1 MQFKLKH
8 DPRNITDQD
17 LIKDLCRVAKLC
29 DGKVKQREY
38 KEHGNYGVTTVIR
51 RFGGWNAA
59 IEAAGLSKT
68 VERNIED
75 EVLFEALYELWV
87 GLGRQ
92 PSYSEVA
99 QPSCKYHVTTFERR
113 FGSWRKALEAFVA
126 YTSEVPTSETQKEN
140 TTVKRNKSSH
150 TPRSINLRLR
160 FAVLQRDNFT
170 CCSCGRSPAATLG
183 LRLQVDHIKPWSK
196 GGETELEN
204 LQTLCE
210 DCNQGKSNV
219 F

>member
-8 DPRNITDQD
+8 NPRNITDQD
-17 LIKDLCRVAKLC
+17 LVNDLCRVAVLC

-38 KEHGNYGVTTVIR
+38 KEHGKYGVTTVIR

-59 IEAAGLSKT
+59 IEAADLNIT
-68 VERNIED
+68 VERNIEN
-75 EVLFEALYELWV
+75 EVLFEALFELWV
-87 GLGRQ
+87 SLGRQ

-99 QPSCKYHVTTFERR
+99 QPHCKFHVTTYERR
-113 FGSWRKALEAFVA
+113 FGSWRNALEAFVT
-126 YTSEVPTSETQKEN
+126 YTNETSKSVAEKETLTQ
-140 TTVKRNKSSH
+140 TKSRKTS
-150 TPRSINLRLR
+150 RSINLRLR

-170 CCSCGRSPAATLG
+170 CCGCGRSPATTLG
-183 LRLQVDHIKPWSK
+183 LKLQVDHIEPWSK

-219 F
+219 L

>member
-1 MQFKLKH
+1 MQFTLKH

-17 LIKDLCRVAKLC
+17 LIKDLCRVAELC

-59 IEAAGLSKT
+59 IEAAGLNKT

-75 EVLFEALYELWV
+75 EVFFEALYELWV
-87 GLGRQ
+87 ALGRQ

-126 YTSEVPTSETQKEN
+126 YTNEAQKSGAQIEN
-140 TTVKRNKSSH
+140 TTVARKRSRR

-160 FAVLQRDNFT
+160 FTVLQRDSFT
-170 CCSCGRSPAATLG
+170 CCSCGRSPATTLG
-183 LRLQVDHIKPWSK
+183 LKLQVDHIKAWSK

-219 F
+219 L